1 MNAHSVE
8 ATNLA
13 LVQTVYEDFAKGDVA
28 AILARCDPAIEW
40 ISGGSRD
47 DFPTLGRRQGIE
59 GAASFFRDVAE
70 HDQFT
75 SFEPR
80 EILPVGE
87 KVLVLG
93 HYGVTVKA
101 TGKHFESDWV
111 HVFTIRNGHCVK
123 FQEFTDTAAFSK
135 AGRP

>member
-1 MNAHSVE
+1 ME
-8 ATNLA
+8 AANIA
-13 LVQTVYEDFAKGDVA
+13 LTQQIYDAFGRGDVA
-28 AILARCDPAIEW
+28 AILAAMDPAIEW

-47 DFPTLGRRQGIE
+47 DFPTLGRRHGIE

-80 EILPVGE
+80 EFIAMGD
-87 KVLVLG
+87 KVVTIG
-93 HYGVTVKA
+93 HYGITAKT

-111 HVFTIRNGHCVK
+111 HVFTIRNGKGVK
-123 FQEFTDTAAFSK
+123 FQEFTDTAAFYK